1 LNAEIKK
8 YIKLLIEIDN
18 IHILLT
24 GNKCSGK
31 TTMIQAIIRN
41 YYGKDHTSI
50 RNDILFINN
59 LKEQG
64 IVFYRNELKR
74 FVSRI
79 RPYTKT
85 VVIDDMDIVPEYVQ
99 HIIRNYIDKYKNNVN
114 FIMSCITKKR
124 VIDSIQ
130 SRLAI
135 VRLDIPADISPL
147 IRKNSRCREYRV
159 DREYREFSG

>member
-1 LNAEIKK
+1 MNNPRFNPYTNRTIDDFILNAEKKK

-31 TTMIQAIIRN
+31 TTIIRN

-64 IVFYRNELKR
+64 IVFYRNELKT
-74 FVSRI
+74 FCQSYSSI
-79 RPYTKT
+79 YGKKET

-99 HIIRNYIDKYKNNVN
+99 HIIRNYIEV
-114 FIMSCITKKR
+114 
-124 VIDSIQ
+124 
-130 SRLAI
+130 
-135 VRLDIPADISPL
+135 
-147 IRKNSRCREYRV
+147 
-159 DREYREFSG
+159 

>member
-31 TTMIQAIIRN
+31 TTMIQAIRN

-59 LKEQG
+59 LKSR
-64 IVFYRNELKR
+64 IVFYRNELKT
-74 FVSRI
+74 FCQSYSSMVKK
-79 RPYTKT
+79 KT

-114 FIMSCITKKR
+114 FIMSCNNQNE
-124 VIDSIQ
+124 S
-130 SRLAI
+130 
-135 VRLDIPADISPL
+135 
-147 IRKNSRCREYRV
+147 
-159 DREYREFSG
+159 

>member
-59 LKEQG
+59 LKSRV
-64 IVFYRNELKR
+64 VFYRNELKT
-74 FVSRI
+74 FCQSYSSI
-79 RPYTKT
+79 YG
-85 VVIDDMDIVPEYVQ
+85 
-99 HIIRNYIDKYKNNVN
+99 
-114 FIMSCITKKR
+114 KKKPW
-124 VIDSIQ
+124 
-130 SRLAI
+130 L
-135 VRLDIPADISPL
+135 
-147 IRKNSRCREYRV
+147 
-159 DREYREFSG
+159 